1 MTKPAPPVFKRGV
14 TIYGASKKERI
25 PLQRELVASLE
36 HCRDYINKKYLN
48 VEITASHVEDIFRY
62 LCSDINW
69 RIFINNKRDAE
80 MFHRVISDLV
90 VPIEDL
96 TQSKGVYDKIIEE
109 MENQCLFP
117 KLRSR
122 S

>member
-1 MTKPAPPVFKRGV
+1 M
-14 TIYGASKKERI
+14 TIYGAPQRERI
-25 PLQRELVASLE
+25 PLQKELVASLE

-48 VEITASHVEDIFRY
+48 VEITTSHVEDIFRY

-69 RIFINNKRDAE
+69 RIFINNKKE
-80 MFHRVISDLV
+80 SEVFHKVIFQLV

-96 TQSKGVYDKIIEE
+96 TNSNGVYTKIIEE

-117 KLRSR
+117 KVRKST
-122 S
+122 